1 MGIAEIKARLA
12 AAKLNAAGQNTSSVG
27 TAPASKPVVQIPV
40 QQTPVQKS
48 LILTQE
54 KNLPS
59 GSELYDKVIELQT
72 SLLDRHPRMP
82 GLLREIHAAL
92 RAQPENV
99 TLLSEDQ
106 ISVVVNGL
114 KVQTGVEFAAAA
126 TKGTAKGIKSKIAAQ
141 GVDAF

>member
-12 AAKLNAAGQNTSSVG
+12 AAKLNSAGTTSERISSTAEATSQTPKPAA
-27 TAPASKPVVQIPV
+27 
-40 QQTPVQKS
+40 PVQKS

-82 GLLREIHAAL
+82 GLLREIHTAL

-106 ISVVVNGL
+106 ISVIVNGL

-141 GVDAF
+141 GLDAF

>member
-12 AAKLNAAGQNTSSVG
+12 AAKLNSAGTTSERISSTAEATSQTPKPAA
-27 TAPASKPVVQIPV
+27 
-40 QQTPVQKS
+40 PVQKS

-82 GLLREIHAAL
+82 GLLREIHTAL

-106 ISVVVNGL
+106 ISVIVNGL

>member
-12 AAKLNAAGQNTSSVG
+12 AAKLNSAGTTSERISSTAEATSQTPKPAA
-27 TAPASKPVVQIPV
+27 
-40 QQTPVQKS
+40 PVQKS

-82 GLLREIHAAL
+82 GLLREIHTTL

-106 ISVVVNGL
+106 ISVIVNGL

>member
-12 AAKLNAAGQNTSSVG
+12 AQKAASSTSQQVP
-27 TAPASKPVVQIPV
+27 APESKPVAQPAPSPV
-40 QQTPVQKS
+40 QQAIQKS

-82 GLLREIHAAL
+82 SLLREIHTAL

-106 ISVVVNGL
+106 ISVIVNGL

>member
-12 AAKLNAAGQNTSSVG
+12 AAKASAGQNISNVG
-27 TAPASKPVVQIPV
+27 AVPESKPAA
-40 QQTPVQKS
+40 PVQKS

-82 GLLREIHAAL
+82 GLLREIHTTL

-106 ISVVVNGL
+106 ISVIVNGL